1 MASPPRVPGIREAM
15 RLALVDLY
23 QHSIRLVPVNLAWG
37 LGLIVVLGLTT
48 AGAMWLAILV
58 APLLALPLVALARL
72 AGEIVRGEE
81 VVLSD
86 AWRAIGELGVRA
98 VVVGA
103 LVVGVVL
110 VLGSNVL
117 LGLAEGTAPA
127 MAIAVAAGWGLVA
140 IGLVALPFWLLL
152 ADPSR
157 HGRGLAAPLREC
169 AALLLVEPSRLIVLA
184 AVVSVVLVV
193 GTLLVAAILTVGVA
207 YAVLV
212 TARVVL
218 PAADRLAGSPGLA
231 PTD

>member
-1 MASPPRVPGIREAM
+1 MASPPRVPGIRGAL
-15 RLALVDLY
+15 RLALTDLY
-23 QHSIRLVPVNLAWG
+23 QHSIRLVPLNLAWG
-37 LGLIVVLGLTT
+37 LGLIVVLGLAT
-48 AGAMWLAILV
+48 AGAPWLAILV
-58 APLLALPLVALARL
+58 APLLALPLLALARL

-98 VVVGA
+98 VVAGAFFVGA
-103 LVVGVVL
+103 VVVL
-110 VLGSNVL
+110 TSNVL

-127 MAIAVAAGWGLVA
+127 AAIAVAAAWGLA
-140 IGLVALPFWLLL
+140 ATALVALPFWTLL
-152 ADPSR
+152 ADPAR
-157 HGRGLAAPLREC
+157 HGRGLAAALREC
-169 AALLLVEPSRLIVLA
+169 AALLLVEPSRLIRL
-184 AVVSVVLVV
+184 AVVVTALLIV

-218 PAADRLAGSPGLA
+218 PTADRLAGIPGLA

>member
-1 MASPPRVPGIREAM
+1 MASLPMVPGMREAM

-37 LGLIVVLGLTT
+37 LGLIVVIGLGM
-48 AGAMWLAILV
+48 AGAVWLAILV
-58 APLLALPLVALARL
+58 VPLLALPLVALARL

-86 AWRAIGELGVRA
+86 AWRVIGELGVRA
-98 VVVGA
+98 MVACA

-157 HGRGLAAPLREC
+157 HGRGLAAALREC

-184 AVVSVVLVV
+184 AVVSAVLVV

-218 PAADRLAGSPGLA
+218 PAADRLAGSQGLA